1 MKTNVIKEKKVQIK
15 DYKKDVNM
23 LMLMMQGV
31 GFSIEYTQVDMI
43 QMCIEMIKLKDD
55 QATLKDMA
63 EIKANHSKKWD
74 EYFAEL
80 NIENE

>member
-1 MKTNVIKEKKVQIK
+1 MKTNVIKEKKVEIK
-15 DYKKDVNM
+15 DYEKDVNM

-31 GFSIEYTQVDMI
+31 GFNIEYTQVDLI

-55 QATLKDMA
+55 QTSLMDMA
-63 EIKANHSKKWD
+63 QIKSKHSKKWD

-80 NIENE
+80 NIENK